1 MEHLRDQT
9 GPSLISHQAQTDTHS
24 EESKYISRDT
34 LLYEC
39 IDSFDNMTHAPTA
52 KCTEAHVSTSLCWS
66 TEPGTDSLTC
76 PVCFREVNT
85 TDLIVFNRHVDQC
98 LSGVPMEHNIHTDT
112 ELERGSSVC
121 EEEVEKERE
130 EEIEKEIAEGE
141 RRREEGLME
150 KGRDPLS
157 RCMLDSLGLRLDSSA
172 GDHKGLLLYETS
184 TTNISL
190 NAVGLNPV
198 CLNTSPNGGVSIHR
212 GTDPNTLKG
221 SSQSDPRLRD
231 CLLSTGGPRPM
242 TTPKPESRD
251 HRGPA
256 LTCPV
261 CQETQDT
268 NDLSLFN
275 LHVDLCLNQEVLHEL
290 GGLASVDRTTHTVP
304 PATHKGLCFRDVLFT
319 E

>member
-1 MEHLRDQT
+1 
-9 GPSLISHQAQTDTHS
+9 
-24 EESKYISRDT
+24 
-34 LLYEC
+34 
-39 IDSFDNMTHAPTA
+39 
-52 KCTEAHVSTSLCWS
+52 
-66 TEPGTDSLTC
+66 
-76 PVCFREVNT
+76 
-85 TDLIVFNRHVDQC
+85 
-98 LSGVPMEHNIHTDT
+98 
-112 ELERGSSVC
+112 
-121 EEEVEKERE
+121 
-130 EEIEKEIAEGE
+130 
-141 RRREEGLME
+141 ME
-150 KGRDPLS
+150 KGRELLS
-157 RCMLDSLGLRLDSSA
+157 RCMLDSVGLQLDSSA
-172 GDHKGLLLYETS
+172 GDHTESTTGLLLYETS
-184 TTNISL
+184 TANIPLS
-190 NAVGLNPV
+190 AVGLNPV

-304 PATHKGLCFRDVLFT
+304 PAAHKESEQPLQRAPQKGKSKRRGLSPPPPSKKAKALGPAWNTIDKFFR
-319 E
+319 